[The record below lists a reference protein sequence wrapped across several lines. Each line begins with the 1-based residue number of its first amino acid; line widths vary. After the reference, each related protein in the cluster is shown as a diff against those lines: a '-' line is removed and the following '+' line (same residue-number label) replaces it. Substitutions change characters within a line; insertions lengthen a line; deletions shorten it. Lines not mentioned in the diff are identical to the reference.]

1 MPTQVQTRRGTT
13 AQHSTFT
20 GASGELTV
28 DTDKKTVVVHDGAT
42 AGGAP
47 LLRENGAQSFTTTGN
62 ITLNAQA
69 DLRFGDSDSS
79 HWVGFQGP
87 ATISS
92 NLTWTLP
99 STDGTNGQLLKTN
112 GSGTLSWTSP
122 TSSIG
127 LIIALS

>member
-79 HWVGFQGP
+79 NWIALQAP
-87 ATISS
+87 ATVAS
-92 NLTWTLP
+92 NVTLTLP
-99 STDGTNGQLLKTN
+99 SGDGTVGQLLSTN
-112 GSGTLSWTSP
+112 GSGTLSWASP
-122 TSSIG
+122 SSTIG
-127 LIIALS
+127 LIVALS